1 MLKQHLCPTVESRRI
16 CMNTQQLRYFLS
28 VMDTGSFS
36 AAGKQCFTSQSNI
49 SKSINNLENEFGY
62 QLFQRTKE
70 GVVPTREAVVLSGK
84 IRSLVSE
91 LEAVCADP
99 LKEEIQDFHIALSSN
114 MSLQHIA
121 PNFLKDIGES
131 RQLQNIQFHFHYSE
145 PGDIVKGLLENRYN
159 LGFIYSPF
167 IIKNRNLNRFPLT
180 RSNQYI
186 YYSTNHPLAHKENL
200 TTQDFSSATLGI
212 VSGGDWENTWSD
224 LPFVP
229 EKIIYADNLADLYLY
244 IESGHCYAV
253 LGPSQMLLQNNSI
266 KRLTLETSKEVGTDL
281 VWNKNHFNS
290 VLQKTMNYLKD
301 TVR

>member
-1 MLKQHLCPTVESRRI
+1 
-16 CMNTQQLRYFLS
+16 MNTQQLRYFLS

-62 QLFQRTKE
+62 QLFHRTKE
-70 GVVPTREAVVLSGK
+70 GVVPTREAIVLSGK
-84 IRSLVSE
+84 IRSLVNE

-99 LKEEIQDFHIALSSN
+99 LKDEIQDFHLALSSN

-121 PNFLKDIGES
+121 PHFLKDIGES

-145 PGDIVKGLLENRYN
+145 PEEIISGLLENRYN
-159 LGFIYSPF
+159 LGFIYSPY

-180 RSNQYI
+180 RSKPYI
-186 YYSTNHPLAHKENL
+186 YYSSLHPAAGKQDL
-200 TTQDFSSATLGI
+200 TAEDFRSSAFGI
-212 VSGGDWENTWSD
+212 VTGGDWEHTWSD

-244 IESGHCYAV
+244 IESGHCAAI
-253 LGPSQMLLQNNSI
+253 LGPSQMLQQNNSI
-266 KRLTLETSKEVGTDL
+266 RRLPLETGREVGTDL

-290 VLQKTMNYLKD
+290 VLQKTMTYLKN
-301 TVR
+301 TVQ